1 MEVIET
7 KIKRKYEAETLG
19 EFLRKIAIDYL
30 RYGYTRYALRT
41 IPDGKELYEVD
52 AKVMQVYECTFC
64 RAVRHHRRKRS
75 IANVVYIRFKNRFVL
90 VASGGSNEAFD
101 KIDFLDF
108 HTTPLNIDR
117 YTIGVK
123 RNKPCVM
130 VKPSMFRI
138 LRKQLL
144 AIALHNENKVLTRFR
159 AISPFSF
166 PEIIRQKRKLLS
178 EINKRR
184 HTAGLPR
191 IVVDLRFTGN

>member
-1 MEVIET
+1 VVAE

-30 RYGYTRYALRT
+30 RYGYTRYSLRT
-41 IPDGKELYEVD
+41 IPSNKNLYEVD
-52 AKVMQVYECTFC
+52 AKIMRVYGCTFS
-64 RAVRHHRRKRS
+64 RAVRHHRRRKGL
-75 IANVVYIRFKNRFVL
+75 ANVVYIRFKNRFIL
-90 VASGGSNEAFD
+90 VASVGSNEAFD

-108 HTTPLNIDR
+108 HTTPLNIDG

-130 VKPSMFRI
+130 VKPSRFRI

-184 HTAGLPR
+184 HTAGLAR
-191 IVVDLRFTGN
+191 IVIDLRFSKN